1 MIILFDGICNLC
13 NGVVRFIIRHDKKA
27 KFRFASLQSEKGKML
42 LKEYELEEDLM
53 NSIVFIRAEKAYI
66 QSDAAL
72 EIAKNLDY
80 PWKILYGFVI
90 LPGFVRNGIYK
101 LIARNRYSIF
111 GKNENCMVADERIK
125 ERFLE

>member
-111 GKNENCMVADERIK
+111 GKNENCMVADESVK
-125 ERFLE
+125 GRFLE